1 MQGRATAFY
10 IARMDSLDTLDT
22 LDTEAIDARRKAI
35 ADKARLDEL
44 KDAEDTKWLMSSKR
58 GRRIV
63 NRLLQTAGVFRLS
76 FHTNAL
82 QMSFNE
88 GNRNTGLRLLAAITE
103 HCPERY
109 AEMIEEAKNA

>member
-1 MQGRATAFY
+1 
-10 IARMDSLDTLDT
+10 MDP
-22 LDTEAIDARRKAI
+22 LDTEANEDDRKKREKLAQL
-35 ADKARLDEL
+35 AEL
-44 KDAEDTKWLMSSKR
+44 REAEDIKWLMSSKR

-63 NRLLQTAGVFRLS
+63 NRLLQEAGVYRLS

-103 HCPERY
+103 HCPDRY
-109 AEMIEEAKNA
+109 AEMIEEAKND